1 MLQCSEQARLLGSLK
16 TRSDCSSEIIDS
28 KEKAAIGRLLLFYS
42 AILAAKLK
50 NARLPAVCQLCC
62 QPFRGGLM
70 VALITLFVD
79 GVTLNRSS
87 GRMPITHAI

>member
-1 MLQCSEQARLLGSLK
+1 MLQCSEQARLLGSSR
-16 TRSDCSSEIIDS
+16 TRSNCRSEIIK

-50 NARLPAVCQLCC
+50 NARLHAVCQLCC
-62 QPFRGGLM
+62 QLFRGGLI